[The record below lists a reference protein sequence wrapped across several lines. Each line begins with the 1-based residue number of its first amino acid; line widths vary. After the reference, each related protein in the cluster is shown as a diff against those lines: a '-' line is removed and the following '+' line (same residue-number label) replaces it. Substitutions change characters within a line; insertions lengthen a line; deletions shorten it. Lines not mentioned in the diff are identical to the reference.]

1 MKNYEITNLIFY
13 KFFRNYDTIK
23 NDEIW
28 KEIPNKLCKEFLD
41 YTLVLCDNKPPS
53 VIEVKSSHTSTRM
66 SAAPAQSNP
75 VPAQV
80 ANRPNPAPVAAP
92 AANANAAGR
101 ADLARLIVIPA
112 ADVRNIRQA

>member
-1 MKNYEITNLIFY
+1 
-13 KFFRNYDTIK
+13 
-23 NDEIW
+23 
-28 KEIPNKLCKEFLD
+28 
-41 YTLVLCDNKPPS
+41 
-53 VIEVKSSHTSTRM
+53 M